1 MRLISLVFIF
11 AFANICNAGIVYDGG
26 GATASFVEIRKYVGP
41 LDKGYTAGQ
50 TFTTGSTAG
59 ALVSVT
65 LYLMNP
71 SSNTGT
77 INVQIRTLK
86 SSGGLYIPNPTTL
99 STSGNI
105 NVSTISGSSVQA
117 VTFSGFS
124 GSLSANTRYGLV
136 VGLDG
141 LAANDTLNVYYGSS
155 VSGQNSYKGPD
166 GTYAA
171 SSADDLAGTVYD
183 ASAAVPEPGTFI
195 LFSLAIAAAG
205 TFAYLKRRKPNTP
218 EDISASLQLPS

>member
-1 MRLISLVFIF
+1 
-11 AFANICNAGIVYDGG
+11 
-26 GATASFVEIRKYVGP
+26 
-41 LDKGYTAGQ
+41 
-50 TFTTGSTAG
+50 
-59 ALVSVT
+59 
-65 LYLMNP
+65 MNP

-86 SSGGLYIPNPTTL
+86 SSGGLSKPTLTTL

-124 GSLSANTRYGLV
+124 GSLSANTSYGLV

-166 GTYAA
+166 GTYV

>member
-26 GATASFVEIRKYVGP
+26 GATASFVAIRKYVGP
-41 LDKGYTAGQ
+41 LDEGKTAGQ

-65 LYLMNP
+65 LYLLNP

-86 SSGGLYIPNPTTL
+86 SSGGLYKPTLTTL

-155 VSGQNSYKGPD
+155 VSGQNSYSGPD
-166 GTYAA
+166 GTYG

-183 ASAAVPEPGTFI
+183 ASAVPEPGTFI

-205 TFAYLKRRKPNTP
+205 TFAYLNRRKPNTP

>member
-11 AFANICNAGIVYDGG
+11 VFAHICNAGIVYDGG
-26 GATASFVEIRKYVGP
+26 GATASSVAIRKYVDP
-41 LDKGYTAGQ
+41 LDKGFLAGQ

-86 SSGGLYIPNPTTL
+86 SSGGLSQPTLTTL

-124 GSLSANTRYGLV
+124 GSLLANTSYGIV

-141 LAANDTLNVYYGSS
+141 LATNDTLNVYYGSS
-155 VSGQNSYKGPD
+155 VSGQNSYTGPE
-166 GTYAA
+166 GNYKA
-171 SSADDLAGTVYD
+171 SADDLAGTVYG

-205 TFAYLKRRKPNTP
+205 TFAYLKRKRPQNGQANSGMLHL
-218 EDISASLQLPS
+218 SA

>member
-11 AFANICNAGIVYDGG
+11 VFAHICNAGIVYDGG
-26 GATASFVEIRKYVGP
+26 GATASFVAIRKYVDP
-41 LDKGYTAGQ
+41 LDQGYTAGQ

-86 SSGGLYIPNPTTL
+86 SSGGLSKPTLTTL
-99 STSGNI
+99 STSGSI
-105 NVSTISGSSVQA
+105 NVSTISGSSAQA

-124 GSLSANTRYGLV
+124 GSLLANTSYGLV

-141 LAANDTLNVYYGSS
+141 LATNDTLNVYYGSS

-166 GTYAA
+166 GTYV

-183 ASAAVPEPGTFI
+183 ASAAVPEPSTFI